1 MSWEDAGRNVRVSLG
16 WSINL
21 PFNSPCLSVLR
32 GQFSSSWPQ
41 PKELNRKFTQ
51 IPFRPLIHGG
61 AYRVQGFDHND
72 LNIFNTLQEGSLVWA
87 RATGY
92 SRQFAFIRGSKLFH
106 LPHQKTCDHLR

>member
-1 MSWEDAGRNVRVSLG
+1 MSCEDAGRNVRVSLG

-51 IPFRPLIHGG
+51 IPFRPLIHGS
-61 AYRVQGFDHND
+61 ACRVQGFDHND
-72 LNIFNTLQEGSLVWA
+72 LNMFVSVKF
-87 RATGY
+87 RAIPWSTEE
-92 SRQFAFIRGSKLFH
+92 
-106 LPHQKTCDHLR
+106 D